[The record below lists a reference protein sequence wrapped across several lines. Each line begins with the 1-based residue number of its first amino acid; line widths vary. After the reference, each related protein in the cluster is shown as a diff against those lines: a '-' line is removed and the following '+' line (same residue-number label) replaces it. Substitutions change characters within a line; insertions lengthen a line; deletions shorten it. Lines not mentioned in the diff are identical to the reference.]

1 ECNVD
6 VTQGW
11 ESWPE
16 HVKVSRLTIKDTVK
30 DRILA
35 MQLTAEVEIFL
46 TGRKTS
52 EILSVSINCKSHCAK
67 AVAENRNQN
76 RKKMRAVDSDEKVE
90 EMLREA
96 EDAVM
101 LKLSIN
107 SHMAHVKPSDLQP
120 DLDSRFQALK
130 SGTKGRQPKIMNTTV
145 LDAEELGEQSSVVK
159 EETEDDLFT
168 RFAALKASIPKP
180 SVATTL
186 SLSGGTNQAD
196 GNLLAQGDIDKHD
209 DEDEIRKIIMWA
221 MDAARLDLSP
231 PSDNDEDEKEGHEG
245 GDDNED

>member
-1 ECNVD
+1 MPIQWLKNMNLN
-6 VTQGW
+6 
-11 ESWPE
+11 
-16 HVKVSRLTIKDTVK
+16 K
-30 DRILA
+30 
-35 MQLTAEVEIFL
+35 
-46 TGRKTS
+46 
-52 EILSVSINCKSHCAK
+52 
-67 AVAENRNQN
+67 
-76 RKKMRAVDSDEKVE
+76 KKMSAVDSDDKVE

-130 SGTKGRQPKIMNTTV
+130 SSTKGRNPKIMNTTI
-145 LDAEELGEQSSVVK
+145 LDAEKLGEQSSVVK
-159 EETEDDLFT
+159 EETEDDLFA

-186 SLSGGTNQAD
+186 SLSRGTNQAD

-209 DEDEIRKIIMWA
+209 DEDEVQKIIMWA
-221 MDAARLDLSP
+221 MDAARLDPSP
-231 PSDNDEDEKEGHEG
+231 PSDDEEDEKESHE
-245 GDDNED
+245 GDDNEDYDDDG